1 MTQDIAQCRFRH
13 LIQSDVK
20 IGNNFLHPFI
30 DLPFAVS
37 PEEIAAEITR
47 LKCGVRGD
55 FPGQAPLVQCDPDN
69 DADLMTVT
77 GRK

>member
-1 MTQDIAQCRFRH
+1 MTQDIAQRRFRH
-13 LIQSDVK
+13 LVQRDFK
-20 IGNNFLHPFI
+20 IGNNFLHAFI
-30 DLPFAVS
+30 DLLFAVA

-47 LKCGVRGD
+47 FKCGVRGD
-55 FPGQAPLVQCDPDN
+55 FPGQSPLIQSDPDN